1 MVKHYARERVF
12 TAGDVARVN
21 IYPVR
26 KVARSRGAK
35 RLPSRACQEA
45 LNKRNSKKR
54 FQDIVHLTFTKETGG
69 LRLSL
74 DYNGFIA
81 REGRNPTEAEWK
93 ACVTRY
99 FRLLRELY
107 RANGGEL
114 FYALMTHVGRRAGKV
129 HHHAIVSLP
138 PRGVTREQV
147 EELWRE
153 GYGNTASLKFIN
165 GSVGGLTSYFFDN
178 SVDSKWSCSKN
189 CKRPSERPYADGS
202 PASVD
207 YVDGHV
213 TMADAKYIDSN
224 PEDIGF
230 IERLFPGFAVSHV
243 RVTPEYTINEGGG
256 VVVTI
261 PAFGGPF
268 LEIELYRI
276 EGKAFGKRR
285 KNRKEREYGEQ
296 DGDY

>member
-1 MVKHYARERVF
+1 MVRHYARERIF
-12 TAGDVARVN
+12 TAGDVMRVN
-21 IYPVR
+21 IFPVR
-26 KVARSRGAK
+26 PVAKSRGTK
-35 RLPSRACQEA
+35 RAPSRECQAA
-45 LNKRNSKKR
+45 LNRRNSKKR
-54 FQDIVHLTFTKETGG
+54 FQDIAHLNFTKETGG

-74 DYNGFIA
+74 DYNGFIK
-81 REGRNPTEAEWK
+81 REGRNPTEKEWK

-99 FRLLRELY
+99 FRLLRDLY

-114 FYALMTHVGRRAGKV
+114 KYMAMTHIGRKMHKV
-129 HHHAIVSLP
+129 HHHCLISSPPKGVS
-138 PRGVTREQV
+138 REDV

-153 GYGNTASLKFIN
+153 GYGNTAPLKFIN
-165 GSVGGLTSYFFDN
+165 GSIGGLTSYFFDN

-189 CKRPSERPYADGS
+189 CKRPSEKPYADGS

-207 YVDGHV
+207 YIDRHI

-230 IERLFPGFAVSHV
+230 IQRKFPGFVVSHV

-256 VVVTI
+256 VVMTI

-276 EGKAFGKRR
+276 EEKPLGQRR
-285 KNRKEREYGEQ
+285 KRK
-296 DGDY
+296 